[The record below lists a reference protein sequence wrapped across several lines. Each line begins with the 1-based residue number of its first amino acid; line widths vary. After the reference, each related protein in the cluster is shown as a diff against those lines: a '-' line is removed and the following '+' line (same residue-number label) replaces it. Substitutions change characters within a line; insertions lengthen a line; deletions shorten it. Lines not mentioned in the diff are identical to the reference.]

1 MNFALILFL
10 LTVLTGVMWIAEKFY
25 FRPRRQAQ
33 ADANAREFEAANRE
47 AIDRGEVGVIK
58 TRNDMYARDV
68 RMPWWADYTRRALP
82 GGSDRVPATIF
93 PF

>member
-47 AIDRGEVGVIK
+47 AIDRGEVGVNK
-58 TRNDMYARDV
+58 R
-68 RMPWWADYTRRALP
+68 
-82 GGSDRVPATIF
+82 ATICMHVMCVCHGGLIT
-93 PF
+93 PPGSSR